1 LIFRKQSFPRKKSF
15 RLRGN
20 EIKFGCLQI
29 EEFQVSKQKFKWVLW
44 LLFAVGLLSINLSS
58 CATSSLPEPE
68 NQEAVESKKLITQ
81 QPDETNLEELPPKKP
96 VSTQVV
102 QNKTNPIA
110 TSVNTLAI
118 RLYRELSQKEGN
130 LFLSPQNISTALA
143 MIYAGASRDTKTQ
156 IANVLQLSGND
167 STIHSN
173 FGQLAHSLA
182 ASPESSADYQL
193 ILGNKLWIQQDVLL
207 KAKYAELLFDA
218 YQNGIKTAN
227 FQADAEKERQRI
239 NSWVKEKT
247 AGKVTE
253 LLSPDKVTAQTQLI
267 LTNVIYFKG
276 KWQAPFNPE
285 ETQDR
290 PFRKLDGAEIN
301 VKMMHQ
307 KAKFNYSED
316 EYIQSI
322 EIPYKTTSGKT
333 GLSMVILLPKESQNF
348 ALVEKKLKDYL
359 EVKRESEELSVYLPK
374 FKISSTLQLETQ
386 LQKLGMVDAF
396 DPTKA
401 DFSELTDKKGIA
413 ISSIAHQSVVE
424 VNEEGTEAAAAT
436 ATIVSRG
443 RSTVF
448 RADHPFVFLI
458 RDVQSGAVL
467 FLGRVLNPL

>member
-1 LIFRKQSFPRKKSF
+1 
-15 RLRGN
+15 
-20 EIKFGCLQI
+20 
-29 EEFQVSKQKFKWVLW
+29 
-44 LLFAVGLLSINLSS
+44 
-58 CATSSLPEPE
+58 
-68 NQEAVESKKLITQ
+68 
-81 QPDETNLEELPPKKP
+81 
-96 VSTQVV
+96 
-102 QNKTNPIA
+102 
-110 TSVNTLAI
+110 
-118 RLYRELSQKEGN
+118 
-130 LFLSPQNISTALA
+130 

-182 ASPESSADYQL
+182 ATSESSAGYQL
-193 ILGNKLWIQQDVLL
+193 ILDNKLWIQQDVLL
-207 KAKYAELLFDA
+207 RAKYAELLFDA
-218 YQNGIKTAN
+218 YQTGIKTAN

-239 NSWVKEKT
+239 NGWVKEKT
-247 AGKVTE
+247 VGKIVE
-253 LLSPDKVTAQTQLI
+253 LLTADKVTPQTQLI